1 VSVEGTRVETVDEEK
16 DVGARVVELLDVEDV
31 RGEAVEEEAMV
42 DRLAESLAVEETRA
56 ESVDEE

>member
-1 VSVEGTRVETVDEEK
+1 MSVEGTRVETVDEEK

-42 DRLAESLAVEETRA
+42 DRLAESLAVEETRV

>member
-1 VSVEGTRVETVDEEK
+1 
-16 DVGARVVELLDVEDV
+16 LLDVEDV

-42 DRLAESLAVEETRA
+42 DRLAESLAVEETRV

>member
-42 DRLAESLAVEETRA
+42 DRLAESLAVEETRV